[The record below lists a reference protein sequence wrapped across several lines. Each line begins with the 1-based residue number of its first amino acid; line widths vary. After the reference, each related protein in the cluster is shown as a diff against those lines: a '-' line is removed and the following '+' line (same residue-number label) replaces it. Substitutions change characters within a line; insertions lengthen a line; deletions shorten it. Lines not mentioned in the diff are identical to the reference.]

1 MSKYFH
7 ECHWGQCL
15 ELLVHLCN
23 YSDSIILVTGPTGIG
38 KTTMLRALREQE
50 AEQFVFCDLQGTP
63 GLTSEQ
69 LTERIELDLDLVNE
83 KDLLLLIDDAQYL
96 GLDVIAMLFQ
106 LKQRTADEGRL
117 HIALFATDEFEQKIA
132 RSVLKEEFAE
142 QVHAVEIEPLTL
154 LETES
159 FLRHHWG
166 LKHRENDI
174 PFDKAKCK
182 KIHALS
188 GGLPGKILEVIEKM
202 DSKAEKEPGQQSLSP
217 FTVGVTVSF
226 GILFCILAILWPSA
240 DKTII
245 GKNETTVTEQPLQ
258 LAKDE
263 ALQDIIHEAAEIP
276 SEIKMAEV
284 TTTMDPLPE
293 AEIVVAQTNT
303 ASSIALAEA
312 PAAMQVAESFDE
324 KIANLEKKV
333 NELQK
338 QVATEQK
345 ALRATESKLQQLLAK
360 HQPEATKKTSAKK
373 ASSSTSTVKTLS
385 ISRQEKEILAL
396 PGRNYTLQLLSMTD
410 ETKVKKFIS
419 DHNLLHKAN
428 YYKTNIKGKNWFVL
442 VYGNYSNK
450 YDAQLALAKLPNA
463 LKKLQPKTREYSDI
477 QQAINRGK

>member
-23 YSDSIILVTGPTGIG
+23 YSDSIVLVTGPAGIG

-50 AEQFVFCDLQGTP
+50 AEQFVFCDLQGSP

-69 LTERIELDLDLVNE
+69 LAERIELDLDLVNE

-106 LKQRTADEGRL
+106 LKQRTAAEGRL
-117 HIALFATDEFEQKIA
+117 HIALFATDEFEQKVA

-142 QVHAVEIEPLTL
+142 QVHTVEIEPLTL

-166 LKHRENDI
+166 LKYRENDI

-188 GGLPGKILEVIEKM
+188 GGIPGKILEVIEKM
-202 DSKAEKEPGQQSLSP
+202 DSKADKEPGHQSLSP

-226 GILFCILAILWPSA
+226 GVLFCILAILWPSA
-240 DKTII
+240 DKDII
-245 GKNETTVTEQPLQ
+245 AKNETTVTEQPLQ

-263 ALQDIIHEAAEIP
+263 APQEIIHEAAEIP

-284 TTTMDPLPE
+284 TTTVDPLPE
-293 AEIVVAQTNT
+293 AEIIVAQANT
-303 ASSIALAEA
+303 ASAATVAEA
-312 PAAMQVAESFDE
+312 PTVMPVTESFDE

-360 HQPEATKKTSAKK
+360 HQPENTKKTSAKK
-373 ASSSTSTVKTLS
+373 ASPATAKTLS

-410 ETKVKKFIS
+410 ETKVKNFIR

-428 YYKTNIKGKNWFVL
+428 YYKTNVKGKNWFVL
-442 VYGNYSNK
+442 VYGNYSSK

-477 QQAINRGK
+477 QHAINRGK

>member
-23 YSDSIILVTGPTGIG
+23 YSDSIILVTGPAGIG

-69 LTERIELDLDLVNE
+69 LTDRIELDLDLVNE

-96 GLDVIAMLFQ
+96 GLDVISMIFQ
-106 LKQRTADEGRL
+106 LKQRTVAEGRL
-117 HIALFATDEFEQKIA
+117 HIALFATDEFEQKIT
-132 RSVLKEEFAE
+132 RSVLKEEFSE
-142 QVHAVEIEPLTL
+142 QVHAVKIEPLTL
-154 LETES
+154 LEMES

-174 PFDKAKCK
+174 PFDRAKCK

-188 GGLPGKILEVIEKM
+188 GGIPGKILEVIEKM
-202 DSKAEKEPGQQSLSP
+202 DSKADKEPGQQSLSP
-217 FTVGVTVSF
+217 FTVGMTVSF

-240 DKTII
+240 DKTILT
-245 GKNETTVTEQPLQ
+245 KNETTVTEQPLQ
-258 LAKDE
+258 IAKNE
-263 ALQDIIHEAAEIP
+263 ITHEISHEIAEVP
-276 SEIKMAEV
+276 SEIKMVEV
-284 TTTMDPLPE
+284 TTTVDTLPE
-293 AEIVVAQTNT
+293 TEAVVAQANT
-303 ASSIALAEA
+303 TPITTVAEA
-312 PAAMQVAESFDE
+312 SAITTMPESYDE
-324 KIANLEKKV
+324 KIARLENKV
-333 NELQK
+333 NELQR

-360 HQPEATKKTSAKK
+360 QQPESTKKTAKK
-373 ASSSTSTVKTLS
+373 STLKTLS
-385 ISRQEKEILAL
+385 KSRQEKEILAL
-396 PGRNYTLQLLSMTD
+396 PSKNYTLQLLSMTD
-410 ETKVKKFIS
+410 EDKVKKFVN

-428 YYKTNIKGKNWFVL
+428 YYKTNIKGNDWFVL

-450 YDAQLALAKLPNA
+450 YDAQLAMARLPNA

-477 QQAINRGK
+477 QQAINNRGK